1 MATILIILA
10 AFLISNGAATATVKT
25 NMYIDMGLNGKAFKN
40 NIMFVSRARSTL
52 DCAVLCDQQDGCDTF
67 TIDGD
72 VCRGRGMQEMFTSS
86 FREAPGAQSYSKNLA
101 AIKPRDCVE
110 AQPYMNESG
119 VITIYPEGD
128 NIGLQVYCDHD
139 TTSGGWLVFQRRQD
153 GSVNFYRDWNQYQQ
167 GFGSM
172 NGEFWRGLDV
182 LHMLTSRQEQE
193 LRVDLMKWDGT
204 KGYATY
210 SNFFISDS
218 SDNYRL
224 NLGSFTGGDAGDSL
238 LFFHHGMQFTT
249 WDRDHDTDSGHN
261 CAELYH
267 SAWWYRVCYVSNL
280 NGVYMTNSSDPHLQ
294 GIAWEEF
301 AGLGYSFK
309 FAEMKIRAA

>member
-1 MATILIILA
+1 MATLLIILA
-10 AFLISNGAATATVKT
+10 AVLISNGAATATVKSNRYRT
-25 NMYIDMGLNGKAFKN
+25 MGLNGKAFKN
-40 NIMFVSRARSTL
+40 NILFESRARSTR
-52 DCAVLCDQQDGCDTF
+52 DCAVICNQQECCDTF

-72 VCRGRGMQEMFTSS
+72 VCRGHGILGMFTSS
-86 FREAPGAQSYSKNLA
+86 FGEAPGAKSYSKNLA
-101 AIKPRDCVE
+101 VIKPRDCVE

-139 TTSGGWLVFQRRQD
+139 TTCGGWLVFQRRQD
-153 GSVNFYRDWNQYQQ
+153 GSVDFYRDWNQYQQ

-172 NGEFWRGLDV
+172 NGEFWWGLDV

-210 SNFFISDS
+210 SNFSISDS
-218 SDNYRL
+218 SNNYRL
-224 NLGSFTGGDAGDSL
+224 NLGSFTGGNAGDSIL
-238 LFFHHGMQFTT
+238 HTHGGMQFTT
-249 WDRDHDTDSGHN
+249 RDRDNDRQSGYN
-261 CAELYH
+261 CAEFYH
-267 SAWWYRVCYVSNL
+267 GAWWYRSCFTSKL
-280 NGVYMTNSSDPHLQ
+280 NGLYMTGSSDPQTQ
-294 GIAWEEF
+294 GIQWERF
-301 AGLGYSFK
+301 ARTSSLK

>member
-1 MATILIILA
+1 MVPLLIILA
-10 AFLISNGAATATVKT
+10 AVLISNGAATATVKS
-25 NMYIDMGLNGKAFKN
+25 NKYIDMGLNGKASKN
-40 NIMFVSRARSTL
+40 NILFESRARSTL
-52 DCAVLCDQQDGCDTF
+52 DCAVLCNQQDGCDTF

-72 VCRGRGMQEMFTSS
+72 VCRGHGILGMFTSS
-86 FREAPGAQSYSKNLA
+86 FGEAPGAQSYSKNLA
-101 AIKPRDCVE
+101 VIKPRDCVE

-119 VITIYPEGD
+119 GITIYPDGD

-153 GSVNFYRDWNQYQQ
+153 GSVDFYRDWNQYQQ

-172 NGEFWRGLDV
+172 NGEFWLGLDA

-210 SNFFISDS
+210 SNFSISDS
-218 SDNYRL
+218 SNNYRL

-238 LFFHHGMQFTT
+238 LYYHRGMQFTT
-249 WDRDHDTDSGHN
+249 WDRDHDTYSDNN
-261 CAELYH
+261 CAVGHH
-267 SAWWYRVCYVSNL
+267 SAWWFNACFNSNL
-280 NGVYMTNSSDPHLQ
+280 NGMYMTTSSDPQRQ
-294 GIAWEEF
+294 GIEWDKF
-301 AGLGYSFK
+301 AGYYFSHK